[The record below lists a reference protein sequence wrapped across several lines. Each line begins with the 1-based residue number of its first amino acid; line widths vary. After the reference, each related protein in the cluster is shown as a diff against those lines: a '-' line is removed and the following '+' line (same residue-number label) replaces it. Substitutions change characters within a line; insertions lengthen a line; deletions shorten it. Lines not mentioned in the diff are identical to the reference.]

1 MEGQSPIV
9 IGSVMVVFGLLVLVI
24 KGKDRG
30 TPRTVFG
37 WICIVVGVVLI
48 LAATVGLGQVGLFL
62 AFCLEWIGR
71 GGIWLGEVFVAA
83 SEALR
88 DTAT

>member
-9 IGSVMVVFGLLVLVI
+9 IGALMAAFGVLVLII
-24 KGKDRG
+24 KGKNRG

-37 WICIVVGVVLI
+37 WICIIVGVVLI

-62 AFCLEWIGR
+62 AFGLEWIGLF
-71 GGIWLGEVFVAA
+71 GIWLGEVFVAA

-88 DTAT
+88 DTST